1 MNQIVEKSL
10 EALEN
15 WAKEDSEN
23 RAVICITFEKHNETK
38 HENSVEVKA
47 EQQNLSFGQNG
58 NLVLALTSA
67 LQENGAALARLVA
80 IAVKTI
86 QSNNFKTE
94 EQ

>member
-15 WAKEDSEN
+15 WAKEDREN
-23 RAVICITFEKHNETK
+23 RAVICITFEKQNETK